1 MGAVRV
7 WWLLP
12 SPYHCKDS
20 RHAWREEATTSCCH
34 LRISF
39 EISSALR
46 VLGALASRSR
56 LVKGQRR
63 EGSRKRLEPS
73 LVRHSLRRIR
83 HWTCSSLA
91 RLALIGCGRCI
102 GGEVFPLCSAC
113 SRPCPNR
120 FNPVCPRPGTSERA
134 DSGLVARKISVA
146 LGSTKNGGLCWRRAS
161 SSRNRKRLC
170 RTASP
175 CPSRSLAPLT
185 ERYAVSR
192 FGAVYLTS
200 SILAHSS
207 ATHATRPKDWSRW
220 SKISRRAKR

>member
-1 MGAVRV
+1 M
-7 WWLLP
+7 
-12 SPYHCKDS
+12 SS
-20 RHAWREEATTSCCH
+20 
-34 LRISF
+34 

-46 VLGALASRSR
+46 VSGALASRSR

-63 EGSRKRLEPS
+63 AGSRERLEPS

-83 HWTCSSLA
+83 HWTCFLPA
-91 RLALIGCGRCI
+91 RTALTRCGRCI

-113 SRPCPNR
+113 WRLCPNR

-134 DSGLVARKISVA
+134 TSGLMARKISVA
-146 LGSTKNGGLCWRRAS
+146 LGSMKNGGLCWRCAS

-170 RTASP
+170 RMASP
-175 CPSRSLAPLT
+175 CPSKSLAPLT

-192 FGAVYLTS
+192 FGAAYRTS

-207 ATHATRPKDWSRW
+207 VTHATRPKDRSRW
-220 SKISRRAKR
+220 CKISRRAKR